1 MIVLE
6 TIILLSVI
14 ITGTRLQGV
23 GLGIM
28 GGLGLAIFMF
38 GFHIKPTA
46 PPLDLLLIITSV
58 VVASGTLEAAGGLTY
73 LAHLVTQILRRS
85 PQQLTLLAPIV
96 TYLFTWIVGTG
107 HIVYSI
113 LPIVAA
119 VAKDTGIRP
128 ERPLVTTVI
137 AAQQAVMASPIS
149 APVAMMVGL
158 FAPYGITLLDMLQIL
173 FPATLGSILVTA
185 LVVNKLGKRASGE
198 EVSMAMAHRVQIPR
212 QSAET
217 GPPATAKRAIS
228 IFVLGIIMITL
239 LSAFKRL
246 KPCWVVD
253 GAVVYV
259 DTPTLIVTMMLS
271 IAALIVLTCGVNP
284 QSVTKSSIFTS
295 GIQAMIAIL
304 GIAWLGDT
312 FVEANKEQ
320 IIALVQRQIQEYP
333 WQFSV
338 ILFFMSIVFLSQTA
352 TIRALAPIG
361 LMAGLSASTLL
372 ATLPG
377 SNGLFFIPNHP
388 TVLAAINLDDT
399 GSTRVGKWV
408 LNHSFMVPGLIATST
423 AVCIAFAL
431 VWLKW

>member
-38 GFHIKPTA
+38 GFHIKPTT

-85 PQQLTLLAPIV
+85 PQQLTLLAPLV

-185 LVVNKLGKRASGE
+185 LVVNKLGKRAVGE
-198 EVSMAMAHRVQIPR
+198 EVPMAHRLQVSR
-212 QSAET
+212 QSVET
-217 GPPATAKRAIS
+217 GLPATAKRAIF

-239 LSAFKRL
+239 LSAFKCL
-246 KPCWVVD
+246 KPSWVVD
-253 GAVVYV
+253 GVVVYV

-284 QSVTKSSIFTS
+284 QSVTKSGIFTS
-295 GIQAMIAIL
+295 GIQAMVAIL

-333 WQFSV
+333 WQFSI

-388 TVLAAINLDDT
+388 TLLAAINLDDT

-423 AVCIAFAL
+423 AVCIAFVL